1 MIIRTK
7 NLRDLSKYEKDR
19 FFNVVLMQ
27 QGKMVIFF
35 DCRISHFI
43 YASRRYRFQIA
54 KEIMFLIN
62 SIFKYQEIFPNFYIS
77 DYSLKPKKI

>member
-7 NLRDLSKYEKDR
+7 DLRDLCEYQIDN

-27 QGKMVIFF
+27 QDKRAIFY
-35 DCRISHFI
+35 DCWISHFI
-43 YASRRYRFQIA
+43 NTSRRYRFQTA
-54 KEIMFLIN
+54 KEIMFLLN
-62 SIFKYQEIFPNFYIS
+62 DIFKYHEIVPNFYIS

>member
-7 NLRDLSKYEKDR
+7 DLRDLCEYQIDH

-27 QGKMVIFF
+27 QDKRTIFY

-43 YASRRYRFQIA
+43 NASRRYRFQIA
-54 KEIMFLIN
+54 KEIMFLLN
-62 SIFKYQEIFPNFYIS
+62 DIFKYHEIVPNFYIS